1 MSDHNGSANGKHTL
15 VEEGTELTG
24 TIKSSVPIVVM
35 GKVDGDITGPEIQIS
50 AKGVVA
56 GNIKVQKLRSEGE
69 LAGSVEADAVQIA
82 GRVRD
87 RTVIKARSLEVTLAS
102 KGMEVTFG
110 ECELAVGD
118 EPNKDAAVAAATAAA
133 EPPKK
138 AEKGDK
144 GDPRRPTRP
153 SEMAW
158 DKAAVDATS
167 DATPAA
173 TPPAATPPA
182 DDEPKRKRGTQ
193 PPPVG

>member
-1 MSDHNGSANGKHTL
+1 MSDHSGTQNGKHTL

-50 AKGVVA
+50 SKGVVA
-56 GNIKVQKLRSEGE
+56 GNIKVQRLCSDGE
-69 LAGSVEADAVQIA
+69 IAGSVEADAVKIG

-87 RTVIKARSLEVTLAS
+87 RTVIRARSLEVTLAS

-118 EPNKDAAVAAATAAA
+118 EPNKEAAIATATAAA
-133 EPPKK
+133 EAPKK
-138 AEKGDK
+138 A
-144 GDPRRPTRP
+144 DPSRRPPRP

-158 DKAAVDATS
+158 DEASAAKAAAES
-167 DATPAA
+167 AAPA
-173 TPPAATPPA
+173 PPA